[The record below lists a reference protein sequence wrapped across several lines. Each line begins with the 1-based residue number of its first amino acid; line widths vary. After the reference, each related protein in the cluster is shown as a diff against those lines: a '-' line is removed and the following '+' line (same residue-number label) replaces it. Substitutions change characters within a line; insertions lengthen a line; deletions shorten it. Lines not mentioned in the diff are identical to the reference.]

1 METSGMAKDRSGYVF
16 EKDGRWYARLTF
28 TNERG
33 KRKDIKRLAGNK
45 TEAKKLLA
53 SLLRELEDSG
63 SKMVEASRMTFKQLA
78 DFYEAHYVFP
88 AQYVGGRK
96 VAGLRSWKHNRYY
109 VQVFRDYFGNRLLRE
124 LTHADLRAFRSHRLT
139 VPTQYG
145 KQRSVTM
152 VNREL
157 ACLRRILN
165 IAEREGFIPRNPFRS
180 GDSLISAADEV
191 KRERVLTH
199 DEEARLLEACKGR
212 RAHLRPFLIAA
223 LDTAMRS
230 GELMN
235 LRWSDVCFASGL
247 LTVRAENS
255 KTNRA
260 RIVAIT
266 PRLRTELLALWHS
279 STHDGNARVFGIKNN
294 VRKSFEGVCKAAKVE
309 GFRFHDARHTA
320 LTRMIAAGVAP
331 MECMKVSGH
340 SQYATFARYVNPTE
354 QAVKRAAEALASFN
368 TLADKIPVTTA
379 SEMVN

>member
-1 METSGMAKDRSGYVF
+1 MAKERSGYVF

-28 TNERG
+28 TNEQG

-45 TEAKKLLA
+45 TEAKRLLT
-53 SLLRELEDSG
+53 SLLRELENSG
-63 SKMVEASRMTFKQLA
+63 SKTVEASRMTFKHLA
-78 DFYEAHYVFP
+78 DFYEEHYVFP
-88 AQYVGGRK
+88 AQCVGGRK
-96 VAGLRSWKHNRYY
+96 VAGLRSWKHTRYY
-109 VQVFRDYFGNRLLRE
+109 LRVCREYFGNRLLRE
-124 LTHADLRAFRSHRLT
+124 LTHTHLRAFRTHRLS

-145 KQRSVTM
+145 RQRSITM

-180 GDSLISAADEV
+180 GDSLISATDEV

-199 DEEARLLEACKGR
+199 DEEARLLQACKGR

-230 GELMN
+230 GELMK

-266 PRLRTELLALWHS
+266 PRLRSELLTLWHHS
-279 STHDGNARVFGIKNN
+279 KQGINVRVFGIKNN
-294 VRKSFEGVCKAAKVE
+294 VRKSFDGVCKAAEVE

-354 QAVKRAAEALASFN
+354 QAVKKAAEALASFN
-368 TLADKIPVTTA
+368 AQATGAQPTSA
-379 SEMVN
+379 SELVN

>member
-1 METSGMAKDRSGYVF
+1 
-16 EKDGRWYARLTF
+16 L
-28 TNERG
+28 
-33 KRKDIKRLAGNK
+33 
-45 TEAKKLLA
+45 
-53 SLLRELEDSG
+53 
-63 SKMVEASRMTFKQLA
+63 
-78 DFYEAHYVFP
+78 
-88 AQYVGGRK
+88 
-96 VAGLRSWKHNRYY
+96 
-109 VQVFRDYFGNRLLRE
+109 
-124 LTHADLRAFRSHRLT
+124 
-139 VPTQYG
+139 
-145 KQRSVTM
+145 SVTTQHGRQRTIAT

-212 RAHLRPFLIAA
+212 RTHLRPFLIAA

-230 GELMN
+230 GELMK

-247 LTVRAENS
+247 LMVRAENS

-260 RIVAIT
+260 RVVAIT
-266 PRLRTELLALWHS
+266 PRLRSELLTLWHH
-279 STHDGNARVFGIKNN
+279 STQDINARVFGIKNN
-294 VRKSFEGVCKAAKVE
+294 VRKSFEGVCIAAKVE
-309 GFRFHDARHTA
+309 GFRLHDARHTA

-354 QAVKRAAEALASFN
+354 QAVKKAAEALAAFN
-368 TLADKIPVTTA
+368 ANATEPQATKA
-379 SEMVN
+379 A